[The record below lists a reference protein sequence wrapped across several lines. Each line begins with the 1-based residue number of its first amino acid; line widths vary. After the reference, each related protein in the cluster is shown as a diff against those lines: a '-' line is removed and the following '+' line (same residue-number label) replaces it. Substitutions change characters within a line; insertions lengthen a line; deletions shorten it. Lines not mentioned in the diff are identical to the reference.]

1 MDKKEGKQRT
11 TEHWRQGLRWTVRL
25 GHSQRKGGRGRMGER
40 GRETAPFVRAGDVPL
55 HTTHAMHAPACPRQ
69 QCRIAEPHMA
79 LACPAHAL
87 AGEQGSGGGEGQ

>member
-1 MDKKEGKQRT
+1 
-11 TEHWRQGLRWTVRL
+11 
-25 GHSQRKGGRGRMGER
+25 MGER

-69 QCRIAEPHMA
+69 QCRIAEPHVA

-87 AGEQGSGGGEGQ
+87 AGEQGSGGGGGAVTRIATDARVQTGDDCLG